1 MDIAQVIAIADGL
14 VYSHTGKYLD
24 DLQKSIVRGVCQG
37 KKYQAIAKDFGCTE
51 GHVRDIASELWKL
64 LSDLLGEDISKFN
77 FRSAMERK
85 LFSVVSSS
93 IYGDLIQQ
101 NGHVNVCA
109 DTSKSPEVET
119 IPHQQ
124 QTSEEK
130 NTDTQRQDLDDAPDI
145 TPLHGRTEELNNFK
159 TSIIKKSSRLIGILG
174 IKGIV
179 KTTFTRHLL
188 EETRDNFNYVIWRS
202 LGCKPRLVEIQIDLI
217 QLFSNKKKADLS
229 ANLNIRL
236 SQLMKYLRQYR
247 CLIILDDVHS
257 IFRSGQLVGSYESGY
272 EDYGELFR
280 RVGESQHQSCL
291 LLLSWEKPR
300 EIIELEEEN
309 RAVGTLQLAG
319 LGEAAREILRNQGLL
334 EEEHW
339 SNLIEYYGG
348 NPLWLKITATMIQ
361 DLFGSISE
369 LFKYDYLVLNEDL
382 KYKLNWIFNR
392 LSHLEKQ
399 VISVIAADIEA
410 VSLSKLIEKTQLI
423 HTDLFSA
430 IQSFKRRFLIE
441 QHQNDKNQILFTIQP
456 LMKQYVNLQM
466 KSTNN
471 LSSGE
476 FRE

>member
-1 MDIAQVIAIADGL
+1 MDIAQVITIADGL
-14 VYSHTGKYLD
+14 VYSHTGKHLD
-24 DLQKSIVRGVCQG
+24 DLQESIVRGVYQG
-37 KKYQAIAKDFGCTE
+37 KKYQAIANDFGCSE

-77 FRSAMERK
+77 FRSAMERQH
-85 LFSVVSSS
+85 LSVVSSN
-93 IYGDLIQQ
+93 IFGDFVQ
-101 NGHVNVCA
+101 NGHVKVCA
-109 DTSKSPEVET
+109 DTSKPPEVET
-119 IPHQQ
+119 IPRQQ

-145 TPLHGRTEELNNFK
+145 TPLHGRTEELNNLK
-159 TSIIKKSSRLIGILG
+159 TSIIKKSFRLIGILG
-174 IKGIV
+174 INGIG
-179 KTTFTRHLL
+179 KSTLARHLL
-188 EETRDNFNYVIWRS
+188 EEIRDNFDYVVWRS
-202 LGCKPRLVEIQIDLI
+202 LGCKPHLLEIQTDLI
-217 QLFSNKKKADLS
+217 QLFSNQTEADLS
-229 ANLNIRL
+229 TNSNPRL
-236 SQLMKYLRQYR
+236 SQLMKYLRQNR

-257 IFRSGQLVGSYESGY
+257 IFRSGQLVGSYQSGY

-280 RVGESQHQSCL
+280 RVGESQHKSCL

-300 EIIELEEEN
+300 EIVELEGEN
-309 RAVGTLQLAG
+309 RAVGTLQLSG

-348 NPLWLKITATMIQ
+348 NPLYLKITATMIK

-430 IQSFKRRFLIE
+430 IQSLKRRFLIE